1 MSRARGALERLS
13 CVAIDLAAFGVGLR
27 LAYDLA
33 IRTPW
38 GQSTG
43 LVAPPFASLG
53 VYVVLQLVILNV
65 VFFLQKLYHQP
76 HGVSRV
82 DLFGRLLRAVTIG
95 MIATFAALNFLFPA
109 LAFPRWLLNV
119 LLVYNGLTT
128 LVAVTAG
135 RLLHRFLWGSLRRN
149 GIGAVRLLIVGAGPA
164 GQDLVARVH
173 RRPGLGYHVVGFVDD
188 TPGRTRA
195 RGVPILGSTD
205 RLAEIVAAERI
216 DEVLIAMPEAS
227 RAALTELIDRCDRD
241 GISIKILP
249 DVFHMLANEVQIS
262 DLDGLPLLAVRDV
275 ALRGWRRT
283 LKRALDIAISFTAL
297 VVFSPLI
304 LALAILV
311 KLESRGPAF
320 FVQERMGLD
329 MRPFPIIKIRS
340 MRPDAEAATGAVWAR
355 RGDPRVTRL
364 GRFIR
369 RTNLDELPQLIN
381 VLLGHMSIVG
391 PRPERPEFVADF
403 RRRIPRYAERHRE
416 RGGMTGWAQVNGLR
430 GDTSIE
436 ERTKYDLYYIENW
449 SILLDLKIMVRTAL
463 MGFRDP
469 NAY

>member
-1 MSRARGALERLS
+1 
-13 CVAIDLAAFGVGLR
+13 
-27 LAYDLA
+27 
-33 IRTPW
+33 
-38 GQSTG
+38 
-43 LVAPPFASLG
+43 
-53 VYVVLQLVILNV
+53 
-65 VFFLQKLYHQP
+65 
-76 HGVSRV
+76 
-82 DLFGRLLRAVTIG
+82 LFGRLLRAVTLG
-95 MIATFAALNFLFPA
+95 MIVTFAAFNFLFPSV
-109 LAFPRWLLNV
+109 AFPRWLLNV
-119 LLVYNGLTT
+119 LLVYNGFTT
-128 LVAVTAG
+128 LCCVTIG
-135 RLLHRFLWGSLRRN
+135 RLLHRFLWGSLRKN
-149 GIGAVRLLIVGAGPA
+149 GIGAVQLLVVGAGPA

-173 RRPGLGYHVVGFVDD
+173 RRPWLGYHVVGFVDD
-188 TPGRTRA
+188 MPGRTRA
-195 RGVPILGSTD
+195 RGVPILGTTEQ
-205 RLAEIVAAERI
+205 LADIVQTHAIE
-216 DEVLIAMPEAS
+216 EVLIAMPEAS
-227 RAALTELIDRCDRD
+227 RAVLTELINRCDRD

-283 LKRALDIAISFTAL
+283 LKRAMDVVISGTAL
-297 VVFSPLI
+297 VFLSPLI
-304 LALAILV
+304 LLLAVLV

-320 FVQERMGLD
+320 FIQERMGLD
-329 MRPFPIIKIRS
+329 MRPFPILKIRS

-391 PRPERPEFVADF
+391 PRPERPEFVSDF

-449 SILLDLKIMVRTAL
+449 SLLLDFKIIARTFL
-463 MGFRDP
+463 LGFKDP

>member
-1 MSRARGALERLS
+1 MWGW
-13 CVAIDLAAFGVGLR
+13 LR
-27 LAYDLA
+27 
-33 IRTPW
+33 
-38 GQSTG
+38 
-43 LVAPPFASLG
+43 
-53 VYVVLQLVILNV
+53 
-65 VFFLQKLYHQP
+65 K
-76 HGVSRV
+76 
-82 DLFGRLLRAVTIG
+82 
-95 MIATFAALNFLFPA
+95 
-109 LAFPRWLLNV
+109 
-119 LLVYNGLTT
+119 
-128 LVAVTAG
+128 
-135 RLLHRFLWGSLRRN
+135 N
-149 GIGAVRLLIVGAGPA
+149 GIGAVQLLVVGAGPA
-164 GQDLVARVH
+164 GPALVARVR
-173 RRPGLGYHVVGFVDD
+173 RRPWLGYHVVGFVDGM
-188 TPGRTRA
+188 PGRTRA
-195 RGVPILGSTD
+195 RGVPILGTTEQ
-205 RLAEIVAAERI
+205 LADIVQTHAIE
-216 DEVLIAMPEAS
+216 EVLIAMPEAS
-227 RAALTELIDRCDRD
+227 RAVLTELINRCDRD

-283 LKRALDIAISFTAL
+283 LKRAMDVVISGTAL
-297 VVFSPLI
+297 VFLSPLI
-304 LALAILV
+304 LLLAVLV

-320 FVQERMGLD
+320 FIQERMGLD
-329 MRPFPIIKIRS
+329 MRPFPILKIRS

-391 PRPERPEFVADF
+391 PRPERPEFVSDF

-449 SILLDLKIMVRTAL
+449 SLLLDLKIIARTFL
-463 MGFRDP
+463 LGFKDP